1 MTKDKLKTKSRLGVV
16 CKFYITYANRYIA
29 SEEDKEAIKSYAL
42 YYHKDI
48 VSILD
53 VIKRELLLVLKTNSY
68 LRAIDN
74 RLGNPTNSF
83 NTIVSPL

>member
-1 MTKDKLKTKSRLGVV
+1 MTCILESKEELDSIKT
-16 CKFYITYANRYIA
+16 
-29 SEEDKEAIKSYAL
+29 YAL

-48 VSILD
+48 VDILD

-68 LRAIDN
+68 LRTIDK

-83 NTIVSPL
+83 NTIVSY